1 MFDRSQIIIDNIED
15 DIKILL
21 SSLNDR
27 TNWNQRCKD
36 ELENLK
42 TALLKRKYKTFL
54 GHPNRYHLSAIGE
67 SCLYDVPLDR
77 RGELKDFRGMRVRIV
92 CVSSGR
98 YTRLL
103 MAGVVSETPKD
114 LQVKRK
120 TPEYFFPEH
129 VAADVMY
136 KSPRYLAIRQAGS
149 SANHMRNRRGETI
162 NLDGVDFVL
171 FDGLL
176 RQPIALFRHG
186 EGGTIRGGLIGSR
199 EDDHSYETLH
209 SAVRSLIK
217 ESARRSWLFS

>member
-67 SCLYDVPLDR
+67 SCVYDVPVDR

-129 VAADVMY
+129 VAADVIY
-136 KSPRYLAIRQAGS
+136 KSPRYPTAMR
-149 SANHMRNRRGETI
+149 SASRSI
-162 NLDGVDFVL
+162 C
-171 FDGLL
+171 L
-176 RQPIALFRHG
+176 RKH
-186 EGGTIRGGLIGSR
+186 SR
-199 EDDHSYETLH
+199 
-209 SAVRSLIK
+209 
-217 ESARRSWLFS
+217 